1 MEDFEE
7 WDDDELEQRGKEL
20 FYTDRYAPDCLTVVL
35 TFRALWRQ
43 KRQQARVREEHDDID
58 DRRKEDAEIKALEAE
73 SEQFLQR
80 QMEEMAKL
88 EAEQRQAGLLTED
101 AAPVKL
107 AITTKIEPPVVKSP
121 VPQVPQKAALALSD
135 DEDDTAVRKKKRALV
150 KLEHE
155 DGHDQVM
162 EDAEEQAKRAA
173 RLLDI
178 RKHLPTRP
186 RDVFAESVHWR
197 AVEDGPV
204 HKKIQGFV
212 QDKIKESL
220 GELDQ
225 DLADFVMEQLGE
237 RKGPEDLIDELQA
250 VLAEDAEPIVLQLWR
265 QLIFESKAAQHNVS
279 TGSTLV

>member
-1 MEDFEE
+1 M
-7 WDDDELEQRGKEL
+7 
-20 FYTDRYAPDCLTVVL
+20 
-35 TFRALWRQ
+35 
-43 KRQQARVREEHDDID
+43 REEHDDID

-88 EAEQRQAGLLTED
+88 EAEQREAGLLTED

-107 AITTKIEPPVVKSP
+107 AITTKIEAPAAKSP
-121 VPQVPQKAALALSD
+121 VPHVPQKAALALSD
-135 DEDDTAVRKKKRALV
+135 DEDENAVRKKKRALV

-204 HKKIQGFV
+204 HKKIQVFV
-212 QDKIKESL
+212 QDKIRDSL

-225 DLADFVMEQLGE
+225 DLADFVMEQLAE
-237 RKGPEDLIDELQA
+237 HKGPEDLIDELQA
-250 VLAEDAEPIVLQLWR
+250 VLAEDAEPVVLQLWR
-265 QLIFESKAAQHNVS
+265 QLVFESKAAQHNVS
-279 TGSTLV
+279 TGTTRV